1 MVDARELLSP
11 TWLPFA
17 HALSVNAENQ
27 DLPGIQAVA
36 ARMMGVSSR
45 DSRPVAAA
53 IRPVSRVAMEPAV
66 KISSFGGN
74 VQRTAPSHQNWRSWS
89 AGRNDLG
96 ADGFLG
102 LVVIRVRS
110 LCLRAVVARPVLVR
124 VLINSF

>member
-53 IRPVSRVAMEPAV
+53 IRPVSRVAMEHSREDLKFWWERAADCTFPPKLEILV
-66 KISSFGGN
+66 GG
-74 VQRTAPSHQNWRSWS
+74 AE
-89 AGRNDLG
+89 
-96 ADGFLG
+96 
-102 LVVIRVRS
+102 
-110 LCLRAVVARPVLVR
+110 
-124 VLINSF
+124 